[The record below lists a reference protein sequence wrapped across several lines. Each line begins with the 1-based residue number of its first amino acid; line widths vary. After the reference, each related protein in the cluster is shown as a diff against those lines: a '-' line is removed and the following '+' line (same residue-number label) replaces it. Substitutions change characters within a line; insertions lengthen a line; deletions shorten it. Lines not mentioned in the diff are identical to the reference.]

1 MISNTLQDTNCQY
14 CGSEKKPHDIV
25 IQGEVIKTIYLY
37 DCDCFEKEQ
46 KRLEAIKEEEARKIA
61 EFRNRV
67 FKRFDLKSNYKQ
79 AGFTRKLRG
88 KRLKKLTCE
97 FVKEANIFINNFKP
111 KQSKGLFLIG
121 TAGNGKTT
129 LAKCIGKELFSKG
142 YKIKTLNFTE
152 YMNKLQLTY
161 SSFNNLSFDGLLNEW
176 TSECD
181 LLIIDDFGRE
191 KYTEKRLENAFLFF
205 DKIYNECTS
214 YIITANPEN
223 ITKLKDIPEFFALF
237 DRLAETSTKLIF
249 KKSSFRR

>member
-1 MISNTLQDTNCQY
+1 MISNTLQDTKCQY
-14 CGSEKKPHDIV
+14 CGAEKKPHDI
-25 IQGEVIKTIYLY
+25 IIKGEVLKTIYLY
-37 DCDCFEKEQ
+37 NCDCFEKQMEDDR
-46 KRLEAIKEEEARKIA
+46 KIKEEQNKKRD
-61 EFRNRV
+61 EFRNRI
-67 FKRFDLKSNYKQ
+67 FKRQQMKTKYKNS
-79 AGFTRKLRG
+79 GFTRKLRG
-88 KRLKKLTCE
+88 KRLKNLSCE
-97 FVKEANIFINNFKP
+97 FINEANIFINNFKP
-111 KQSKGLFLIG
+111 KKSKGLFLIG

-129 LAKCIGKELFSKG
+129 LANCIGKELFAKG
-142 YKIKTLNFTE
+142 HKIRTFNFAE
-152 YMNKLQLTY
+152 YMNKLQQTY
-161 SSFNNLSFDGLLNEW
+161 SSSNAISFDGLLNEW